1 MNFCKS
7 ENVFSKIKYA
17 FPKIENPFPKIKTN
31 LKIEIKLILET

>member
-7 ENVFSKIKYA
+7 ENAFSKIKYA